1 MRFIILYREC
11 VNEYGWIKRHECRM
25 KAGIDQ
31 ADDEILS
38 KLKQQEQQQEQ
49 EERVAEEMSEKGE
62 EDEEGKREEEI
73 YIPQVEYTAVCNCD
87 YMPMVCND
95 FVTEFLDKEHGACQL
110 DRAEAID
117 LTRNFNYWVASND
130 LTCCRISLYF

>member
-38 KLKQQEQQQEQ
+38 KLKQLEQQQEQ

-62 EDEEGKREEEI
+62 EDEEGKKEEEI
-73 YIPQVEYTAVCNCD
+73 YIP
-87 YMPMVCND
+87 
-95 FVTEFLDKEHGACQL
+95 
-110 DRAEAID
+110 
-117 LTRNFNYWVASND
+117 
-130 LTCCRISLYF
+130 

>member
-1 MRFIILYREC
+1 
-11 VNEYGWIKRHECRM
+11 
-25 KAGIDQ
+25 
-31 ADDEILS
+31 
-38 KLKQQEQQQEQ
+38 
-49 EERVAEEMSEKGE
+49 MSEKGG
-62 EDEEGKREEEI
+62 EDEEGKKEEEI